1 MRLAALRSMRLE
13 EKGNNLVIIVK
24 IHELLRVIA
33 SVVVEEEAPFAAL
46 KAARMKLEML
56 DPA

>member
-1 MRLAALRSMRLE
+1 MRLE
-13 EKGNNLVIIVK
+13 EKGNNLVIIAK

-33 SVVVEEEAPFAAL
+33 GVAVKEEEAPFAAL
-46 KAARMKLEML
+46 KAARIKLEML